1 MKRTIWVLILGV
13 GFIPGFCQD
22 KDKVV
27 LLNGDTVNVFIP
39 GDPRKETN
47 LANAAIGN
55 LNDYGYKRVIAV
67 YGKDSTRIHYPFQ
80 IKEYI
85 RANKGAFLGSGFF
98 FSKTLDEKLLVF
110 NLSGTR
116 EVFFQRVN
124 FHKDLIL
131 WYYRE
136 DLGNTMP
143 QSYFFA
149 QQKDKPTL
157 VRVNTYKE
165 WKKWV
170 VYHPPLDSI
179 SATVSAPKKR
189 GKKAVGNYFNYLVD
203 IMEKYKK
210 LYP

>member
-1 MKRTIWVLILGV
+1 MKKSIGVLLLTF
-13 GFIPGFCQD
+13 GFLRGFSQ
-22 KDKVV
+22 DKVV

-47 LANAAIGN
+47 LSNAAIGN
-55 LNDYGYKRVIAV
+55 LNEYGFKRVIAV
-67 YGKDSTRIHYPFQ
+67 YKKDSIRIHTPFQ

-85 RANKGAFLGSGFF
+85 RAKNGAFLGSGFF

-110 NLSGTR
+110 GLSGSR

-136 DLGNTMP
+136 DLGNAMP

-149 QQKDKPTL
+149 EQRGAASL
-157 VRVNTYKE
+157 VRINAYKE

-170 VYHPPLDSI
+170 RYHPPLDSI
-179 SATVSAPKKR
+179 SATVGAPRKR
-189 GKKAVGNYFNYLVD
+189 GKKAVGSYFNYLVEVMD
-203 IMEKYKK
+203 KYKK